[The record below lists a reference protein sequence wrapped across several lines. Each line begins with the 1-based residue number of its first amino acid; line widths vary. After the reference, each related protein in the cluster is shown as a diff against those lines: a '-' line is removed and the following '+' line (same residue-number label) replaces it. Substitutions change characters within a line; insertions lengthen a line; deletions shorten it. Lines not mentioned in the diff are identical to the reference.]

1 VEISCKCLIF
11 RKNDLLTPK
20 FKVMEILKLQ
30 VPDKIKSKF
39 CCIIMQLPAFIFM
52 FLLLGS
58 TDLSAQFAEES
69 VEVAYE
75 LRMKGET
82 RYARA
87 MLQKLLDRDQEDGI
101 ANYEFARL
109 KMAQM
114 MGGSD
119 VQIESIINS
128 ARKAVNA
135 DSGNVA
141 YAYTEA
147 SARFSQAYVAIM
159 QEAENAKQN
168 VDEAVACFERVVEL
182 KPDYHEAR
190 MQLVEFYF
198 ALPGDI
204 GGDKEKAVEHARELE
219 KMDWFFAA
227 QAGEILRPEE
237 TSRIDYWQQVLE
249 DRPGEMRVKKQLGL
263 AYLEQGNLEEA
274 RPLFEEVVRS
284 DPSSSAL
291 ILDIARHHM
300 YKVMR
305 DRSKAE
311 VELPLAEAALKEYL
325 SLEPEP
331 IAPLK
336 AWTLSNL
343 ARIKFFSGQE
353 EEGKQL
359 MAKAKEMDLFFSR
372 ASDVPGMEIYIPPG
386 EIYRSGEYS
395 SFLRPF

>member
-1 VEISCKCLIF
+1 MK
-11 RKNDLLTPK
+11 
-20 FKVMEILKLQ
+20 
-30 VPDKIKSKF
+30 
-39 CCIIMQLPAFIFM
+39 QLFVFIFTL
-52 FLLLGS
+52 LLLGS
-58 TDLSAQFAEES
+58 TGLSAQFAEES
-69 VEVAYE
+69 VQVAYE

-87 MLQKLLDRDQEDGI
+87 MLQKLLDRDKADGM

-119 VQIESIINS
+119 VHISSIITS
-128 ARKAVNA
+128 AKKAMEA

-141 YAYTEA
+141 FAYTEA
-147 SARFSQAYVAIM
+147 SALFGQAYGAIM
-159 QEAENAKQN
+159 EDAENARQH
-168 VDEAVACFERVVEL
+168 VDEAVACFERVLEL

-190 MQLVEFYF
+190 MQLVEFYY
-198 ALPGDI
+198 ALPEDM
-204 GGDKEKAVEHARELE
+204 GGDKEKAAEHARELE

-227 QAGEILRPEE
+227 QAGDIMRPEE
-237 TSRIDYWQQVLE
+237 TSRIDYWQGVLKE
-249 DRPGEMRVKKQLGL
+249 RTGDLRVKKQLGL

-274 RPLFEEVVRS
+274 RPLFDEVIQS
-284 DPSSSAL
+284 DPTSNTL
-291 ILDIARHHM
+291 ILDIARYHM

-311 VELPLAEAALKEYL
+311 VELPLAEEALKEYL
-325 SLEPEP
+325 SMEPEP
-331 IAPLK
+331 IATLK

-359 MAKAKEMDLFFSR
+359 MAKAKELDLFFSR
-372 ASDVPGMEIYIPPG
+372 ASDVPGMEIYISPG